1 MFTKATLMIVCV
13 LAFAFLTLVISVS
26 AQGAVIGD
34 LVALYDFNGNTNDTS
49 GNAYDASLIGGAAVS
64 GDSLGYSSNAGD
76 RSLDLG
82 SGATEYAKVT
92 GAIKLATATTDNK
105 MAVSFWQYNIGNGAG
120 GNVTN
125 SAFRVVSTTASGR
138 GFQAHTP
145 WSDGTLYFDHNGAT
159 APVTRLTKTGLGTSL
174 IDGWH
179 HIALQVD
186 NGTKEIWIDGA
197 KVSSQASGAGPI
209 PTFTNEIRIG
219 ADLDGGGNWF
229 RGRIDEFAVW
239 SDTLTQTQIES
250 LAGGTSTADLMNIPE
265 PATMSLLALGGLAI
279 LKRRRL

>member
-1 MFTKATLMIVCV
+1 MIAGKYTRTF
-13 LAFAFLTLVISVS
+13 LAIAFLTMVISVS
-26 AQGAVIGD
+26 ARGAVIGD

-49 GNAYDASLIGGAAVS
+49 GNGYDAGLIGGAAVS
-64 GDSLGYSSNAGD
+64 ADSLGYSSIAGD
-76 RSLDLG
+76 SSLDLG
-82 SGATEYAKVT
+82 SGTTEYAKVT
-92 GAIKLATATTDNK
+92 GATNLGNATTANK
-105 MAVSFWQYNIGNGAG
+105 MAVSFWMYNIGDGSGA
-120 GNVTN
+120 NINN

-159 APVTRLTKTGLGTSL
+159 APLTRLTKTGLGTTL
-174 IDGWH
+174 LNGWH

-197 KVSSQASGAGPI
+197 KVSSQASGAGAI
-209 PTFTNEIRIG
+209 PAFTNEIRIG
-219 ADLDGGGNWF
+219 ADLEGGGNWF

-239 SDTLTQTQIES
+239 SNTLTQTQIES

-265 PATMSLLALGGLAI
+265 PATMSLMALGGLAV
-279 LKRRRL
+279 LRRRRRA